1 MAFFQVDVELMNTI
15 LIALGIAL
23 VVGVLVIVAYK
34 MYRANANAKRA
45 KQQEKTEQEQQQSTQ
60 SGEQSVEVR
69 NECLVLSRNVTY
81 KVGID
86 GEIAMGK
93 YVLQSAVSGAT
104 EFNIRING
112 LVERYND
119 GDFVTFGA
127 GDTVCAVSS
136 SVLLKPASTDEK

>member
-1 MAFFQVDVELMNTI
+1 MAFFQVDVKLMNTI

-23 VVGVLVIVAYK
+23 VVGVLAIVAYK

-45 KQQEKTEQEQQQSTQ
+45 KQQEKTEQELQQATQ

-93 YVLQSAVSGAT
+93 YVLQSAVSGTT
-104 EFNIRING
+104 EFNLRING